1 MDLFSVDLTYN
12 EIVFIRQTLELPSIS
27 GRDAKFLANLQIK
40 IENELAQIEQMQ
52 AAEAQKKAED
62 LQAIINTEQS
72 KASKKG
78 SRHIHGISVCI

>member
-1 MDLFSVDLTYN
+1 MDIFSIDLTHN

-62 LQAIINTEQS
+62 LQAIINIEQS
-72 KASKKG
+72 KASKK
-78 SRHIHGISVCI
+78 